1 MKTEIRTFIG
11 IAALGLIGFVNINAN
26 GDDKREVKANVVTEK
41 EVVVTKELKTVEN
54 ETRTSKSVIENTES
68 EKALEGAVCMNS
80 EDFLKLAESYT
91 ALGADREIEKYSQK
105 QVSLEQTRKQ
115 K

>member
-11 IAALGLIGFVNINAN
+11 IAALGLIGFVNINAI
-26 GDDKREVKANVVTEK
+26 GDDKREVKANVTEK

-54 ETRTSKSVIENTES
+54 ETRTSKSEIENAES
-68 EKALEGAVCMNS
+68 EKAMEGAVCMNS

-91 ALGADREIEKYSQK
+91 ALGADKEIEKYSQK
-105 QVSLEQTRKQ
+105 QVSLEQTRNQ